1 MRSFAFPAALVGAT
15 FLMAA
20 SFIAGK
26 ILLLRIPPFALL
38 GWRFLLAALALAA
51 IAAILSPRP
60 RFAAVG
66 WREWRVVTLLGL
78 LQTAATMGCMFW
90 AMQTVAPATVAI
102 LAFSNP
108 LWVALA
114 NRLFFGE
121 RLRAVQVLGLAAGII
136 GVALALGGDFTLDP
150 AELIGLAAAFSWA
163 GATLLNQRMT
173 PSLPSW
179 WVSFGQTLIGALLL
193 LVLAFALGERWPD
206 ELRAADWGWFV
217 FLAIPGSAI
226 SFGLWFVA
234 LRMGGATRASAWLFL
249 APAFTVLLSAL
260 MLGTPIRPMQA
271 VGGALIAVGLY
282 LAARSAAPAFPLEK
296 RNAGA
301 RLRRVR

>member
-1 MRSFAFPAALVGAT
+1 MTRFAFPAALLGAT
-15 FLMAA
+15 FLMAS

-26 ILLLRIPPFALL
+26 ILLARVPPFALL
-38 GWRFLLAALALAA
+38 GWRFLLAAVALAA
-51 IAAILSPRP
+51 IAAILSPKP
-60 RFAAVG
+60 RFAALGARG
-66 WREWRVVTLLGL
+66 WMVVTLLGL

-90 AMQTVAPATVAI
+90 AMQTVAPASVAI
-102 LAFSNP
+102 LAFTNP

-114 NRLFFGE
+114 NRVFFGE
-121 RLRAVQVLGLAAGII
+121 RLRAVQIAGLLCGIT
-136 GVALALGGDFTLDP
+136 GVVLALGGDFTLNP

-163 GATLLNQRMT
+163 GATILNQRMT

-206 ELRAADWGWFV
+206 DLRAVDWGWFV
-217 FLAIPGSAI
+217 FLALPGSAI

-260 MLGTPIRPMQA
+260 ILGTPIRPTQA
-271 VGGALIAVGLY
+271 LGGALIAVGIY
-282 LAARSAAPAFPLEK
+282 LAVRRTAPGFPL
-296 RNAGA
+296 AS
-301 RLRRVR
+301 RR

>member
-1 MRSFAFPAALVGAT
+1 MNRFAFPAALVGAT
-15 FLMAA
+15 FLMAS

-26 ILLLRIPPFALL
+26 ILLANVPPFALL
-38 GWRFLLAALALAA
+38 GWRFLLAAVALAA
-51 IAAILSPRP
+51 IAAILSPKP
-60 RFAAVG
+60 NFAGLPARGWAVVSAIG
-66 WREWRVVTLLGL
+66 V

-90 AMQTVAPATVAI
+90 AMQTVPPASVAI
-102 LAFSNP
+102 LAFTNP

-121 RLRAVQVLGLAAGII
+121 RLRAVQIAGLVCGVV
-136 GVALALGGDFTLDP
+136 GVALALGGEFTLNP
-150 AELIGLAAAFSWA
+150 AELIGLAAAFCWA
-163 GATLLNQRMT
+163 GATILNQRMT

-193 LVLAFALGERWPD
+193 LLLASLSGEQWPQQ
-206 ELRAADWGWFV
+206 LSAVDWGWFV

-260 MLGTPIRPMQA
+260 ILGTPIRPTQA
-271 VGGALIAVGLY
+271 LGGVLIA
-282 LAARSAAPAFPLEK
+282 LALWLVNRPL
-296 RNAGA
+296 R
-301 RLRRVR
+301 